1 MRYIVRSFAV
11 ALISIIPLAPAMVFG
26 QDAPYVDSKITKD
39 RFNEVTA
46 EDMEMLRSKKILF
59 ASRSFG
65 LNIWGGLKA
74 LAIKDRKYEFLSSY
88 ERFDLFRAG
97 GDVSII
103 PADEFKK
110 INFIHVLATYW
121 PHTKRMEEIDELMRK
136 EPHNFG
142 KQVDVVIVEFHT
154 ALPQNFEQYS
164 EKMDAMRRDFPN
176 VRFIYMT
183 SGFMGPERA
192 KDNENAHAWSEKVRE
207 RYQGKQPLYDMGKL
221 LSDDFRGGHAFVPEY
236 SKDPA
241 GVHPNTPEGT
251 TMMAKAFLLILRDTF
266 HWKPAQGEEAPASG
280 ATTHPAKEV
289 KVESL
294 PTSHPDY
301 KAVQAILNANGL
313 TKKRVESVTVIE
325 NARVVK
331 LYLQEGGIKTLPAEI
346 GMLTEL
352 RVLHLYGDR
361 SLKLPL
367 LTQISPAIGKCTK
380 LEELLLNSND
390 LTTLPS
396 EITALKSLTALS
408 VADNK
413 LKNLPPAVKAWA
425 EKFDAKGLAAQLP

>member
-1 MRYIVRSFAV
+1 MRNLLRSFAV
-11 ALISIIPLAPAMVFG
+11 ALISVIPLASLTARG

-39 RFNEVTA
+39 RFSEVTA
-46 EDMEMLRSKKILF
+46 EDMEMLRGKKILF

-74 LAIKDRKYEFLSSY
+74 LALKDKKYEFIASY
-88 ERFDLFRAG
+88 ERFDVFRAG

-103 PADEFKK
+103 PADEFTK
-110 INFIHVLATYW
+110 INFVHMLATYW
-121 PHTKRMEEIDELMRK
+121 PHTKRMEEVDELMRK
-136 EPHNFG
+136 PPHDFG

-221 LSDDFRGGHAFVPEY
+221 LSDDFRVGHTYAPEY

-241 GVHPNTPEGT
+241 GVHPNSPEGT
-251 TMMAKAFLLILRDTF
+251 AMMAKGFLLILRDTF
-266 HWKPAQGEEAPASG
+266 HWKPVAGVEAPAAG
-280 ATTHPAKEV
+280 ATTRPAASN
-289 KVESL
+289 VETL
-294 PTSHPDY
+294 PATHPDF

-313 TKKRVESVTVIE
+313 TKKKVESVAVVE
-325 NARVVK
+325 NGRVVK

-346 GMLTEL
+346 GTLTEL
-352 RVLHLYGDR
+352 RLLHLYGDR
-361 SLKLPL
+361 NLKLPL

-396 EITALKSLTALS
+396 EIASLKSLKELS
-408 VADNK
+408 LADNK
-413 LKNLPPAVKAWA
+413 LTNLPPGVKAWA
-425 EKFDAKGLAAQLP
+425 EKFDAKGLAMQTP